1 MKDYACEAY
10 HPRCVNVHD
19 RVNKICQYMDA
30 KYFIMFN
37 MQDATDDYFSYLNA
51 LVIKVMIENY
61 IVHIY
66 LVNEGSSVKFSI
78 RMRS

>member
-1 MKDYACEAY
+1 
-10 HPRCVNVHD
+10 
-19 RVNKICQYMDA
+19 MDA

-51 LVIKVMIENY
+51 LVIKVMIGNY

-66 LVNEGSSVKFSI
+66 LVNEGCSVKFSI